1 MLFFKAN
8 DVILFFGLLLYKI
21 IKSFKDTSS
30 ILAITLLVF
39 YFITPYKETLKCVLL
54 KNESSMHMQWYI
66 YIILFVCSVWNSD
79 HKNHSR
85 DKDKTSD
92 ISNYKSRAL
101 TSSAEED
108 NLKDRD
114 SNK

>member
-1 MLFFKAN
+1 MN
-8 DVILFFGLLLYKI
+8 PVCTCSDIYILF
-21 IKSFKDTSS
+21 
-30 ILAITLLVF
+30 
-39 YFITPYKETLKCVLL
+39 YFSVY
-54 KNESSMHMQWYI
+54 
-66 YIILFVCSVWNSD
+66 FCSVWNSD